1 LKKAI
6 PEKVYMNTQ
15 SGEFHFYIEAQVW
28 DYDLFDS
35 VISNQ
40 SVRRQFL
47 VHWDGVLWYP
57 CIKEKEK

>member
-1 LKKAI
+1 
-6 PEKVYMNTQ
+6 MNTQ